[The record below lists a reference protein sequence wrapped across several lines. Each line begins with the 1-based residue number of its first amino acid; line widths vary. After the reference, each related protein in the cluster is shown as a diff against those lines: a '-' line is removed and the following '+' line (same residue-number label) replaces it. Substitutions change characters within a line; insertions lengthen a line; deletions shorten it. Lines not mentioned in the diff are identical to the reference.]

1 MSSNSLSTAASG
13 LASTAAGVAL
23 GGAVPAKAAPQAAKL
38 VKVAQQF
45 EAIFTRQI
53 LGAARKAN
61 FGDTLFSD
69 SAMDTFGAME
79 DAKFADISAAHG
91 TLGIAKMLEHVL
103 GQRQAAQDAAT
114 APANKAGG

>member
-45 EAIFTRQI
+45 EAIFTRQM
-53 LGAARKAN
+53 LAAAHKGS
-61 FGDTLFSD
+61 FGEAPSD
-69 SAMDTFGAME
+69 AMNTFNSMQ
-79 DAKFADISAAHG
+79 DSKFADISASHDS
-91 TLGIAKMLEHVL
+91 LGIAKMLEARL
-103 GQRQAAQDAAT
+103 GARTAAQ
-114 APANKAGG
+114 KGS